1 MSHSSSVAPLSAAF
15 TFETEESTTEI
26 RPTAFADGEVEAY
39 LPLVRQIAIRMHRK
53 LPRNVLLEDVVAA
66 GTVGLM
72 DALRRF
78 EGDRGLQFE
87 WYARVRIRGA
97 ILDDLR
103 NLDCLS
109 RRHRAEVRSQAGS
122 GKGAGVVVLGFDDL
136 PEQMRTPADKDQAS
150 PADLAEQSSERAALA
165 QAVGNLPAREAT
177 IVSMHYFQG
186 HAFKDIA
193 TSLKVS
199 EPRISQLHSRAVK
212 MLRGIMGGT
221 ANDCA

>member
-1 MSHSSSVAPLSAAF
+1 MSYSSSVAPLPIAF
-15 TFETEESTTEI
+15 TFEAEESTTGV
-26 RPTAFADGEVEAY
+26 RPTAFADGEVEGY
-39 LPLVRQIAIRMHRK
+39 LPLVRQIAVRMHRK

-103 NLDCLS
+103 SLDCLS

-122 GKGAGVVVLGFDDL
+122 GKGGGVVVIGFDDL

-150 PADLAEQSSERAALA
+150 PADLAEQSSERAALE
-165 QAVGNLPAREAT
+165 QAVGNLPPREAK

-193 TSLKVS
+193 TSLNVS
-199 EPRISQLHSRAVK
+199 EPRISQLHTRAVK
-212 MLRGIMGGT
+212 MLRGIMGAT

>member
-1 MSHSSSVAPLSAAF
+1 MSFSNSVVPMPVSF
-15 TFETEESTTEI
+15 TSEEPMTGVRSMV
-26 RPTAFADGEVEAY
+26 FADVDVEEH
-39 LPLVRQIAIRMHRK
+39 LSLVRQIALRMHRK

-78 EGDRGLQFE
+78 EGERGEQFE

-97 ILDDLR
+97 ILDELR

-109 RRHRAEVRSQAGS
+109 RRHRAEVRQQAATGQT
-122 GKGAGVVVLGFDDL
+122 GGGVVVIGFDDL
-136 PEQMRTPADKDQAS
+136 PEQLRTPADNSQAS
-150 PADLAEQSSERAALA
+150 PCDLVERSSENAALA
-165 QAVGNLPAREAT
+165 RAVETLPAREAR

-193 TSLKVS
+193 TTLNVS
-199 EPRISQLHSRAVK
+199 EPRVSQLHSRAVK
-212 MLRGIMGGT
+212 MLRGIMGAT
-221 ANDCA
+221 ANDCS

>member
-1 MSHSSSVAPLSAAF
+1 
-15 TFETEESTTEI
+15 
-26 RPTAFADGEVEAY
+26 
-39 LPLVRQIAIRMHRK
+39 
-53 LPRNVLLEDVVAA
+53 
-66 GTVGLM
+66 M

-78 EGDRGLQFE
+78 EGDRGPQFE

-109 RRHRAEVRSQAGS
+109 RRHRAEVRSQTAS
-122 GKGAGVVVLGFDDL
+122 GQGGGVVVIGFDDL
-136 PEQMRTPADKDQAS
+136 PEHMRTPADNDQAS
-150 PADLAEQSSERAALA
+150 PADLVEQSSERAALKR
-165 QAVGNLPAREAT
+165 AVDTLPAREAT

-193 TSLKVS
+193 TTLKVS
-199 EPRISQLHSRAVK
+199 EPRVSQLHSRAVK